1 MTYMQELIDDKNF
14 QANLRL
20 ISNNTNVEFEEV
32 LKEATTYIEELYT
45 DQHPVI
51 QTFGVKMAQY
61 ILERGYEKSIDV
73 NEEEIKALS
82 KLMRRH
88 SVAFVMTHKTYI
100 DMFVLGVILAQYG
113 LPIPFIFGGINM
125 SFLGIKELGKRSG
138 TIFIRRSFKENLI
151 YKACLRHF
159 IKSIIDK
166 GQHFMWA
173 IEGTRSR
180 TGKLV
185 WPKMGILKYIMES
198 EQVSKNDVK
207 YVPVSIVYDLI
218 PDVDEMMKE
227 GRGKQK
233 SQESLMWFLNYIR
246 KMDNKMGKISIRFG
260 EPTEI
265 ENSDNAVI
273 PVKQKN
279 YDKPQISK
287 FAFELLHH
295 INKITPVTTAS
306 LICTSLL
313 SKFALTKKEVEQNVI
328 ELMEMIESHKPD
340 ALVSRGKSVSQSIQS
355 SLNLLSKSRI
365 VQQIGS
371 GLTAKYSIVPEN
383 YLTATYYSN
392 MAVHHSYHRA
402 FVELALARVNEGE
415 STNRLLTFWE
425 EIMALRDLFKFE
437 FFYSNKASFSDE
449 VEAELEFIN
458 PEWETILLNPK
469 NNVFELLK
477 DQKIIMSQ
485 VVLSTYLEAYKVVA
499 TALKTLDPKREYE
512 VKNLITTSLFVG
524 EEMHW
529 NGDIH
534 RVESVSK
541 PFLTNGIRWAQNKNL
556 IPESANRKTK
566 ELKSWAAELEKMS
579 QQIKKVQEYLTEKP
593 ITKAIIPITR
603 NIVPGTKTLALT
615 DQILSGE
622 KGSHIGAFFDLD
634 KTLISGFSAKEFFAE
649 RLTSGKMTPKE
660 VIAQLSGILVYA
672 KGKKD
677 FAGLAAISA
686 KGIKGIKEEAFIKVG
701 EDVYMKHL
709 SSSIYPESR
718 ALVDAHI
725 SMGHTV
731 SIVSAATPYQVRPI
745 SRDLGIEHIMCTEM
759 ELEDGKFT
767 GKIIDPPCWGEGK
780 AIAGITLAERHNLD
794 LKKSH
799 FYTDS
804 YEDLPLLE
812 IVGHPHPINPDAEL
826 SKLAFENNWPVHRFE
841 EIERPSILN
850 IIRTGLT
857 FGSILPAAFSGLAT
871 GSLHLSKRDGVN
883 TMISLIGDLGTQL
896 AGINLVVKG
905 KENLAHRP
913 AVFIF
918 NHQSNAD
925 FLVMAKLIRKDAV
938 AIAKKELKY
947 TPIGPFFSAAG
958 IIFIDRK
965 DKDKA
970 IEAMKPAVET
980 LHNGISVAI
989 APEGTRSY
997 DYNLGQFKKGAFH
1010 LAMQAGVPIIPIVIK
1025 NAHDIMPR
1033 GTSFVRPAIVEV
1045 VVQKPVSTAGWTKN
1059 NLNKK
1064 IKMVR
1069 DGYLKE
1075 LNQGDIEVKIK

>member
-1 MTYMQELIDDKNF
+1 MKELIDDKRF
-14 QANLRL
+14 QDSLRR
-20 ISNNTNVEFEEV
+20 IADNSNVDFDEI
-32 LKEATTYIEELYT
+32 LKEATIYIEELYT
-45 DQHPVI
+45 DQHPLI
-51 QTFGVKMAQY
+51 QTLGVKMAQF
-61 ILERGYEKSIDV
+61 ILERGYEKNIDV
-73 NEEEIKALS
+73 NEAEIKELA

-138 TIFIRRSFKENLI
+138 AIFIRRTFKENHI
-151 YKACLRHF
+151 YKVCLRHF
-159 IKSIIDK
+159 IKSIVDK

-198 EQVSKNDVK
+198 EQVSKNEVK

-265 ENSDNAVI
+265 ENSDDAVI
-273 PVKQKN
+273 PVTQRN
-279 YDKPQISK
+279 HDKPHISK
-287 FAFELLHH
+287 FAFELLHD
-295 INKITPVTTAS
+295 INNITPVTTAS

-313 SKFALTKKEVEQNVI
+313 SKFALTKKDVEQNVI

-340 ALVSRGKSVSQSIQS
+340 ALVSRGQSVSQSIQS
-355 SLNLLSKSRI
+355 SLNLLSKSKI

-371 GLTAKYSIVPEN
+371 GLTAKFSIVPEN

-392 MAVHHSYHRA
+392 MAVHHLYHRA
-402 FVELALARVNEGE
+402 FIELALARINDNK
-415 STNRLLTFWE
+415 SNSRLHKFWE
-425 EIMALRDLFKFE
+425 EIMKLRDLFKFE
-437 FFYSNKASFSDE
+437 FFYSNKANFSDE
-449 VEAELEFIN
+449 IESELEFIN
-458 PEWETILLNPK
+458 PAWETILLDK
-469 NNVFELLK
+469 RKNVFEILK

-499 TALKTLDPKREYE
+499 NALKSLDPNRKYE
-512 VKNLITTSLFVG
+512 ESNLLTTSLFIG

-529 NGDIH
+529 KGSIH

-541 PFLTNGIRWAQNKNL
+541 PFLINGIRLAQNKNL
-556 IPESANRKTK
+556 IPEGHDRKTK
-566 ELKSWAAELEKMS
+566 ELKLWANELEEMNS
-579 QQIKKVQEYLTEKP
+579 QIKEVQEFIIEKP
-593 ITKAIIPITR
+593 TSKAIIPISR
-603 NIVPGTKTLALT
+603 NIVPGTKALALT
-615 DQILSGE
+615 QQILSGE

-660 VIAQLSGILVYA
+660 VMAQLGGVLVYA

-686 KGIKGIKEEAFIKVG
+686 KGIKGIKEEAFIKIG
-701 EDVYMKHL
+701 EDVYIKHL
-709 SSSIYPESR
+709 SASIYPESR
-718 ALVDAHI
+718 ALVDAHL
-725 SMGHTV
+725 SMGHIV
-731 SIVSAATPYQVRPI
+731 AIVSAATPYQVKPI
-745 SRDLGIEHIMCTEM
+745 ARDLGIENVMCTKM
-759 ELEDGKFT
+759 ELKDGKFT
-767 GKIIDPPCWGEGK
+767 GNIIDPPCWGAGK
-780 AIAGITLAERHNLD
+780 AQAGITLAEVHNLD

-804 YEDLPLLE
+804 NEDLPLLE
-812 IVGHPHPINPDAEL
+812 IVGNPHPINPDPEL
-826 SKLAFENNWPVHRFE
+826 SRIAFENNWTIHRFQ
-841 EIERPSILN
+841 EIERPNIIN
-850 IIRTGLT
+850 IIRTGLS
-857 FGSILPAAFSGLAT
+857 FGSIIPAAFTGLAT
-871 GSLHLSKRDGVN
+871 GSFNLSKRDGIN
-883 TMISLIGDLGTQL
+883 TMTALLGDLGTQL
-896 AGINLVVKG
+896 AGIKLVVKG
-905 KENLAHRP
+905 KDNLLKQRP

-925 FLVMAKLIRKDAV
+925 FLVLAKLIRKDTV

-965 DKDKA
+965 NKDKA
-970 IEAMKPAVET
+970 IEAMKPAVEA
-980 LHNGISVAI
+980 LQNGVSVAI

-997 DYNLGQFKKGAFH
+997 DYNLGAFKKGAFH

-1033 GTSFVRPAIVEV
+1033 GASFIRPAIVEV
-1045 VVQKPVSTAGWTKN
+1045 VVLQPISSTGWTKK
-1059 NLNKK
+1059 NLDKN
-1064 IKMVR
+1064 IKSVR
-1069 DGYLKE
+1069 EKFLKE
-1075 LNQGDIEVKIK
+1075 LNQEKIT

>member
-1 MTYMQELIDDKNF
+1 MQELIDDKKF
-14 QANLRL
+14 QDNLR
-20 ISNNTNVEFEEV
+20 IIANNSNTEFEEV
-32 LKEATTYIEELYT
+32 LKEASSYIEELYT
-45 DQHPVI
+45 DQHPLI
-51 QTFGVKMAQY
+51 QTFGVKMAQF
-61 ILERGYEKSIDV
+61 ILERGYEKNIDV
-73 NEEEIKALS
+73 NEEEIKALA
-82 KLMRRH
+82 KIMRRH

-125 SFLGIKELGKRSG
+125 SFMGIKELGKRSG
-138 TIFIRRSFKENLI
+138 TIFIRRSFKENHI

-159 IKSIIDK
+159 IKSIVDK
-166 GQHFMWA
+166 RQHFMWA

-198 EQVSKNDVK
+198 EQASKNEVK

-246 KMDNKMGKISIRFG
+246 KMDTKMGKISIRFG

-265 ENSDNAVI
+265 ENSDDAVI
-273 PVKQKN
+273 PIKQKHN
-279 YDKPQISK
+279 DKPYISK
-287 FAFELLHH
+287 FAFELLHD
-295 INKITPVTTAS
+295 INDITPVTTAS
-306 LICTSLL
+306 LICTALL
-313 SKFALTKKEVEQNVI
+313 SKFALTKKDVEQNVI

-371 GLTAKYSIVPEN
+371 GLTAKFSIVPEN

-392 MAVHHSYHRA
+392 MAVHHLYHRA
-402 FVELALARVNEGE
+402 FIEVALAKVKEAK
-415 STNRLLTFWE
+415 SKNRLHTFWE
-425 EIMALRDLFKFE
+425 EIMNLRDLFKFE
-437 FFYSNKASFSDE
+437 FFYSNKANFSDE
-449 VEAELEFIN
+449 IESELNFIN
-458 PEWETILLNPK
+458 LEWENILLDSK
-469 NNVFELLK
+469 KNVFEILK

-499 TALKTLDPKREYE
+499 TALKTLDPNREYE
-512 VKNLITTSLFVG
+512 TSNLLTTSLFVG

-529 NGDIH
+529 KGDIH

-541 PFLTNGIRWAQNKNL
+541 PFLNNGIRLAQNKNV
-556 IPESANRKTK
+556 IPEGRNRKIS
-566 ELKSWAAELEKMS
+566 ELKIWANELDQISK
-579 QQIKKVQEYLTEKP
+579 QIKIVQEYIIEKP
-593 ITKAIIPITR
+593 TSKAIIPISR
-603 NIVPGTKTLALT
+603 NIVPGTKALALT

-660 VIAQLSGILVYA
+660 VMAQLGGVLVYA

-686 KGIKGIKEEAFIKVG
+686 KGIKGIKEEAFIKIG

-709 SSSIYPESR
+709 SASIYPESR
-718 ALVDAHI
+718 ALVDAHM

-731 SIVSAATPYQVRPI
+731 AIVSAATPYQVRPI
-745 SRDLGIEHIMCTEM
+745 ARDLGIEHVMCTEM

-767 GKIIDPPCWGEGK
+767 GNIVDPPCWGEGK
-780 AIAGITLAERHNLD
+780 AQAGITLAEKHNLD

-804 YEDLPLLE
+804 NEDLPLLE
-812 IVGHPHPINPDAEL
+812 IVGNPHPINPDAEL
-826 SKLAFENNWPVHRFE
+826 SRIAFENNWAVHRFE
-841 EIERPSILN
+841 EIERPSLLN

-857 FGSILPAAFSGLAT
+857 FGSILPAAFTGLAT
-871 GSLHLSKRDGVN
+871 GSFNLSKRDGVN

-896 AGINLVVKG
+896 AGIKLVVKG
-905 KENLAHRP
+905 KENLTQRP

-958 IIFIDRK
+958 IIYIDRNN
-965 DKDKA
+965 KDKA
-970 IEAMKPAVET
+970 IEAMKPAVDA
-980 LHNGISVAI
+980 LHNGTSVAI

-997 DYNLGQFKKGAFH
+997 DYNLGPFKKGAFH

-1033 GTSFVRPAIVEV
+1033 GASFVRPAVVEV
-1045 VVQKPVSTAGWTKN
+1045 VVHKPVSTAGWTKN
-1059 NLNKK
+1059 NLNQK

-1075 LNQGDIEVKIK
+1075 LKQDVLEIKVER